1 MKKASRQFWA
11 RRLHG
16 FHAAAVGVAQETPEP
31 AEARCG
37 LHGWLLLCPLRL
49 RPLPQHRQRG
59 PSRGRGRQSRRHGPG
74 SPAHPSLT
82 SSLFRRKTVPRPRR
96 RKHGGARGFRC
107 EVGGVSVFSAGL
119 YLPGHREHCHG
130 FGRKK
135 MELKMEKAGWDFE
148 GAGHASRMF
157 CLRSRQSPWRSTR
170 PCAGRKTKRVEQH
183 SGGATGEPP
192 ALFQALLRE
201 YVGYRQRVS
210 SLLFFLRDSA
220 CLSFLSAVSGF
231 FGCRMRTRSS

>member
-1 MKKASRQFWA
+1 MRFAMA
-11 RRLHG
+11 G
-16 FHAAAVGVAQETPEP
+16 
-31 AEARCG
+31 
-37 LHGWLLLCPLRL
+37 LLLCAPWAL
-49 RPLPQHRQRG
+49 RPLAQHRQRG

-82 SSLFRRKTVPRPRR
+82 SPLFRRKTVPRPRR
-96 RKHGGARGFRC
+96 RRAMGGARGFRLC
-107 EVGGVSVFSAGL
+107 FPRVSISQDIGNTAMASGG
-119 YLPGHREHCHG
+119 
-130 FGRKK
+130 KK

-201 YVGYRQRVS
+201 YVGYRQIITPS
-210 SLLFFLRDSA
+210 SSFFGTVPASLFFLLCPASSVAA
-220 CLSFLSAVSGF
+220 CAPGAAEGSHD
-231 FGCRMRTRSS
+231 

>member
-1 MKKASRQFWA
+1 MEGLEGFVVRLGGSLCFPRVSISQDIGNTAMAS
-11 RRLHG
+11 
-16 FHAAAVGVAQETPEP
+16 
-31 AEARCG
+31 
-37 LHGWLLLCPLRL
+37 
-49 RPLPQHRQRG
+49 
-59 PSRGRGRQSRRHGPG
+59 
-74 SPAHPSLT
+74 
-82 SSLFRRKTVPRPRR
+82 
-96 RKHGGARGFRC
+96 GG
-107 EVGGVSVFSAGL
+107 
-119 YLPGHREHCHG
+119 
-130 FGRKK
+130 KK

-183 SGGATGEPP
+183 SGGATGKPP